1 MRLNEPITDREILLD
16 ADRPIVSKTDAG
28 GRITFVN
35 QAFVDISGFEEAEL
49 MGQPHNIVRHPHMP
63 KGAFADLWNAC
74 KRGDSWTGLV
84 KNRTKLGDFYWVRAN
99 VSPIYDGDK
108 ISGYMSIRTKPTRE
122 EVAAAGKIYAQF
134 QAGTAKG
141 LTIED
146 GQVVKDSK
154 WRELRQ
160 KTQNFRV
167 EVFSALALLVVAV
180 GLMIGSGLWALSRID
195 DAMQSV
201 ATESKHVVERAIPLL
216 AATKDI
222 RFDVVQIQQWLT
234 DISATQGKDGLND
247 GFDTAAAFKEALVK
261 DVARAQAIAADLDQ
275 PEIGQALDEVLAAS
289 GPYYD
294 MGVTMAKAFIAE
306 GPAGGNQ
313 IMGNFD
319 ATAEKITS
327 SLDKLS
333 QLTTSYIDS
342 ASAKAGDALAGGT
355 DLVGLIFKL
364 SIVPIAVAVLAL
376 TLAVLA
382 VVRVTRL
389 IGQIAL
395 TTYRAASGQKIDIIP
410 GVNRKDEIG
419 MMAKAVKTFTLK
431 VTFADLE
438 REEFSVR
445 SNRDRTIAM
454 TDMADKVESETG
466 AAVRSVADL
475 VGEMTQSASVMHNAA
490 LAVTDRSHSVTGAS
504 QQALGNAQLVA
515 ASAEELSASIREI
528 SSQVSQTAAVS
539 RTAVDTTEK
548 ATVAIGELTSVVQ
561 QISQFAGIIQD
572 VANQTNL
579 LALNATIEAARAGE
593 AGKGFAVVANEV
605 KNLAAQTSRSTD
617 EIGRTVARVLS
628 ATDAAAEAVRGI
640 GDQIRQVDGF
650 AAGIAAAVEQQAAA
664 TAEISRNIGE
674 TAASTGTVTEQMKD
688 VSGQAEDAQKRALE
702 VSDLSA
708 RIQQVVHA
716 LQNAVVHSIRTVTAE
731 VDRRADDRLHGPI
744 KGRVLVGGK
753 WIDATIL
760 NISRGGA
767 AFELKEDVGRPTQV
781 RLEIQDVDAPL
792 ELQVIASTGT
802 TLRGSFERA
811 AASRTTLPALLERLR
826 RQGALKAA

>member
-35 QAFVDISGFEEAEL
+35 QAFIDISGFEEAEL

-63 KGAFADLWNAC
+63 KGAFADLWRAC

-108 ISGYMSIRTKPTRE
+108 ISGYLSIRTKPTRE

-141 LTIED
+141 LTVED
-146 GQVVKDSK
+146 GQVVKDGK
-154 WRELRQ
+154 WHRLRQ
-160 KTQNFRV
+160 KMQNFRI
-167 EVFSALALLVVAV
+167 EVFSALALLAVAV

-195 DAMQSV
+195 DAMQS
-201 ATESKHVVERAIPLL
+201 AKAESQHLVDKAIPLL

-247 GFDTAAAFKEALVK
+247 GFDTAAAFKEALGK
-261 DVARAQAIAADLDQ
+261 DVARAKEIATDLNQ
-275 PEIGQALDEVLAAS
+275 TEIVQALDDVLAAS

-294 MGVTMAKAFIAE
+294 MGVTMAQAFIAE
-306 GPAGGNQ
+306 GPAGGNK
-313 IMGNFD
+313 IMGDFD
-319 ATAEKITS
+319 ATAEKITGD
-327 SLDKLS
+327 LDKLS
-333 QLTTSYIDS
+333 LLTTTYIDTERDD
-342 ASAKAGDALAGGT
+342 AGKALVSGT
-355 DLVGLIFKL
+355 DLVELIFKL
-364 SIVPIAVAVLAL
+364 SMVPIVVAVFALILAI
-376 TLAVLA
+376 LAVGHVA
-382 VVRVTRL
+382 RV
-389 IGQIAL
+389 IGQIARS
-395 TTYRAASGQKIDIIP
+395 TDRAASGQKVDVIP
-410 GVNRKDEIG
+410 GIDRKDEIG

-431 VTFADLE
+431 VHFADLE

-445 SNRDRTIAM
+445 ANRDRTVAM
-454 TDMADKVESETG
+454 SDMANKVESETG
-466 AAVRSVADL
+466 TAVRSVADL
-475 VGEMTQSASVMHNAA
+475 VGEMTQGAGVLRDAA
-490 LAVTDRSHSVTGAS
+490 LAVTDRSHSVSGAS

-528 SSQVSQTAAVS
+528 SGQVTQTTAVS
-539 RTAVDTTEK
+539 RTAVETTEK
-548 ATVAIGELTSVVQ
+548 ATAAIGELTTVVQ
-561 QISQFAGIIQD
+561 QISQFASIIQD

-605 KNLAAQTSRSTD
+605 KNLAAQTSRSTE
-617 EIGRTVARVLS
+617 EIGRTVARVLQ
-628 ATDAAAEAVRGI
+628 ATDSAAEAVRGI

-650 AAGIAAAVEQQAAA
+650 AASIATAIEEQAAA
-664 TAEISRNIGE
+664 TAEISRNIAE
-674 TAASTGTVTEQMKD
+674 TATSTGTVTEQMKE
-688 VSGQAEDAQKRALE
+688 VSDKAEDAQKRALE
-702 VSDLSA
+702 VSDLSG

-716 LQNAVVHSIRTVTAE
+716 LQNAVVHSIRTVTTE
-731 VDRRADDRLHGPI
+731 VDRGADDRLQHPI
-744 KGRVLVGGK
+744 PGRAMVGDK
-753 WIDATIL
+753 WIEASIL

-767 AFELKEDVGRPTQV
+767 AFELKEDMGKPPHV

-792 ELQVIASTGT
+792 EVQVIASTGT
-802 TLRGSFERA
+802 MLRGTFERA

-826 RQGALKAA
+826 RKGALKAT

>member
-35 QAFVDISGFEEAEL
+35 QAFIDISGFEESEL

-63 KGAFADLWNAC
+63 KGAFADLWRAC

-108 ISGYMSIRTKPTRE
+108 ISGYLSIRTKPSRE
-122 EVAAAGKIYAQF
+122 EVVAAGKIYAQF
-134 QAGTAKG
+134 QAGQAKG
-141 LTIED
+141 LTVED

-154 WRELRQ
+154 WRRLRQ

-180 GLMIGSGLWALSRID
+180 GLMIGSGLWALNRID
-195 DAMQSV
+195 SAMQSV
-201 ATESKHVVERAIPLL
+201 ATESSHVVDKAIPLL

-234 DISATQGKDGLND
+234 DISATQGKDGLDD
-247 GFDTAAAFKEALVK
+247 GFASAATFKDALGK
-261 DVARAQAIAADLDQ
+261 DIARAKEIAADLDQ
-275 PEIGQALDEVLAAS
+275 PEIEQTLDDVLTAS

-306 GPAGGNQ
+306 GPAGGNK
-313 IMGNFD
+313 IMGDFD
-319 ATAEKITS
+319 ATAEKITG

-333 QLTTSYIDS
+333 QLTTTYIDTV
-342 ASAKAGDALAGGT
+342 SAKADDALAGGT

-364 SIVPIAVAVLAL
+364 SIVPIIVAILALVLAIVAVG
-376 TLAVLA
+376 
-382 VVRVTRL
+382 RVARV

-395 TTYRAASGQKIDIIP
+395 TTYRAASGQKIDVIP
-410 GVNRKDEIG
+410 GIDRKDEIG
-419 MMAKAVKTFTLK
+419 VMAKAVKTFTLK
-431 VTFADLE
+431 VYFADLE

-445 SNRDRTIAM
+445 ANRERTIAM

-466 AAVRSVADL
+466 SAVRSVADL
-475 VGEMTQSASVMHNAA
+475 VGEMTQSASMMRDVA
-490 LAVTDRSHSVTGAS
+490 LAVTDRSLSVTDAS

-528 SSQVSQTAAVS
+528 SSQVTQTAAVS
-539 RTAVDTTEK
+539 RTAVETTEK
-548 ATVAIGELTSVVQ
+548 ATAAIGELTSVVQ

-617 EIGRTVARVLS
+617 EIARTVARVLQ
-628 ATDAAAEAVRGI
+628 ATDSAADAVRGI

-650 AAGIAAAVEQQAAA
+650 AAGIAAAIEEQAAA

-702 VSDLSA
+702 VSNLSA

-731 VDRRADDRLHGPI
+731 VDRRADDRLQGPI
-744 KGRVLVGGK
+744 PGRAMVAGK
-753 WIDATIL
+753 WIEASIL

-767 AFELKEDVGRPTQV
+767 AFERKEDVGKPTHV
-781 RLEIQDVDAPL
+781 RLEIKDVDAPL

-802 TLRGSFERA
+802 ILRGSFERA